1 MLKKYYLGIDE
12 AGRGPIIGSLFICG
26 VLTDKEIVDEE
37 VKDSK
42 LLSDEKRN
50 EIFEKYKDKVKFFIY
65 ELKPEEIDNENLNE
79 LEVKYFAKI
88 INESI
93 NYLKKKKKEFELN
106 VFIDLPEKKD
116 KFLKRLS
123 KYLNKKENLNLIL
136 EHKADSKYKIVSL
149 ASIFA
154 KVHREN
160 HVKKLKKQIGD
171 FGSGYPSDPNTRK
184 FLESVKE
191 NKEMF
196 KAVNKYL
203 RKKWSTYKKIFGNE
217 KRRNL
222 LDFLENRRLK
232 KV

>member
-1 MLKKYYLGIDE
+1 LEEYYLGIDE

-26 VLTDKEIVDEE
+26 VLTDTEINDKN

-42 LLSDEKRN
+42 LLDDEKRN
-50 EIFEKYKDKVKFFIY
+50 DVFEKYKDKVKFFIY
-65 ELKPEEIDNENLNE
+65 ELKPEEIDRENLNE

-88 INESI
+88 INESV
-93 NYLKKKKKEFELN
+93 NYLEKKEKEFKLN

-123 KYLNKKENLNLIL
+123 KYLKKKKNLNLIL
-136 EHKADSKYKIVSL
+136 EHKADSKYKVVSL

-160 HVKKLKKQIGD
+160 HVKELKKQIGD

-184 FLESVKE
+184 FLESLKE
-191 NKEMF
+191 DGQRFEV
-196 KAVNKYL
+196 VNSYL
-203 RKKWSTYKKIFGNE
+203 RKKWSTYKKLFGDE
-217 KRRNL
+217 KKKNL
-222 LDFLENRRLK
+222 LDFLKKRRLK
-232 KV
+232 EV